1 MFFLSSMGKSR
12 RKSTTM
18 RLIVLAICL
27 LLEISARCSLAE
39 NATGGADEES
49 APSIPVTAAAADADN
64 TTADITQGLRNMMA
78 SLFASVPPSLMR
90 KLNGANIRQQCRLAL
105 LRTVAAFEKPEP
117 WALRLFDATGK
128 YPTGVLQVT
137 RVDLGAFDECIETEV
152 RDSSGN
158 VSSRGQYCNLQIQ
171 PKTDALGPKEMEFL
185 SAMVHP
191 KAAVTWAVCS
201 WVPGSCV
208 LTDSDRLPLPWP
220 TATLLRP
227 NLDEIGASIWQH
239 GTSTWT
245 RGFSCCTYNRQPS
258 SACFGYG
265 AASGMGDLRPLLLQ
279 AAVTWAVCSCVP
291 GSCVLTDSDRLP
303 LPWPTATLLRPNLD
317 EIGASIWQHGTSTS
331 TRGFSCCTYNRQPSS
346 ACFGYGAASGMG
358 DLRPLLLQILDFMGA
373 VKEQET
379 PLIRIGI
386 CFLDDCNESDLQALA
401 DAVQPPM
408 AEIRVSNCV
417 TAEPEPWSSLQIG
430 IVAFLIVLGVIIVG
444 ATNVDLTIGS
454 KSKYAEKGGML
465 LEVVVAFS
473 AAASTRELFH
483 VAERTNA
490 DHYSLRFVYGLR
502 TISIGHIVLGH
513 SFQVVSDTWARMLN
527 MMIISTRAD
536 NLILPAAYN
545 SVDTFFFL
553 SGFLLCLAITKQK
566 RNSILVFVIAVYRR
580 LIRTGVPI
588 FFVITCIFV
597 LPLVVTGPDAKT
609 FFQKFNEEIG
619 ENWWHLIIPIR
630 NFFDMTERSV
640 MIHLWY
646 VSADFQLF
654 VVSLLVLQ
662 LLKSQKRLAIGA
674 FIGLS
679 LLGCAIALWTATDPD
694 ILPFL
699 TFPSFTETVMLK
711 TMNKYY
717 MRPFYHAI
725 CFFSGCITLLVL
737 DNFKN
742 LKISKAMNAAGWFV
756 AISCALCVVFMKS
769 PWYKRPDP
777 TSEAVKLIAAFFDRF
792 LWIRC

>member
-1 MFFLSSMGKSR
+1 
-12 RKSTTM
+12 
-18 RLIVLAICL
+18 
-27 LLEISARCSLAE
+27 
-39 NATGGADEES
+39 
-49 APSIPVTAAAADADN
+49 
-64 TTADITQGLRNMMA
+64 MMT

-90 KLNGANIRQQCRLAL
+90 KLYGANIRQQCRLAL
-105 LRTVAAFEKPEP
+105 LRTVAAFKKPEP

-152 RDSSGN
+152 RDGSGN

-171 PKTDALGPKEMEFL
+171 PKKDALGPKEMEFL

-191 KAAVTWAVCS
+191 K
-201 WVPGSCV
+201 
-208 LTDSDRLPLPWP
+208 
-220 TATLLRP
+220 
-227 NLDEIGASIWQH
+227 
-239 GTSTWT
+239 
-245 RGFSCCTYNRQPS
+245 
-258 SACFGYG
+258 
-265 AASGMGDLRPLLLQ
+265 
-279 AAVTWAVCSCVP
+279 
-291 GSCVLTDSDRLP
+291 
-303 LPWPTATLLRPNLD
+303 
-317 EIGASIWQHGTSTS
+317 
-331 TRGFSCCTYNRQPSS
+331 
-346 ACFGYGAASGMG
+346 
-358 DLRPLLLQILDFMGA
+358 ILDFMGA

-430 IVAFLIVLGVIIVG
+430 IVSFLIVLGVIIVG
-444 ATNVDLTIGS
+444 ATIVDLTIGS

-490 DHYSLRFVYGLR
+490 DHYSLRFLYGLR
-502 TISIGHIVLGH
+502 TISMGHIVLGH

-527 MMIISTRAD
+527 LMIISSRVD

-553 SGFLLCLAITKQK
+553 SGFLLCLAVTKQK
-566 RNSILVFVIAVYRR
+566 RNRILVFVIAVYRR

-597 LPLVVTGPDAKT
+597 LPLFVTGPDAKT

-674 FIGLS
+674 FVGLS

-694 ILPFL
+694 ILPFI
-699 TFPSFTETVMLK
+699 TFPSFTETALLK

-756 AISCALCVVFMKS
+756 AISCALCVVFMKY
-769 PWYKRPDP
+769 PWYRRPDP
-777 TSEAVKLIAAFFDRF
+777 TSEAVKLLAAFFDRF
-792 LWIRC
+792 LWSIFLSWFILACATGRGGFVARVLSSDVFVPLAKLSFGVYLIHYPFIMVMLHTTRERLLWSHFTLVTQFFGVFVWSNILAYMAFIACDGPTAAVDKLIFQRLMGRGRPAKREMQPDASGAANGEKLGANQVPPLWSKL